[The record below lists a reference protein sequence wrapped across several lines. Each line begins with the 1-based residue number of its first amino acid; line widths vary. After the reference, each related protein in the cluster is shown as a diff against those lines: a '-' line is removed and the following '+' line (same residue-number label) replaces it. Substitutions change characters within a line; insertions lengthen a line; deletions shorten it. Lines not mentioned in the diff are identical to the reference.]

1 VPLGYRFLGFVEIA
15 AFGLENLNG
24 SSEANFPATSSFPQ
38 TFVNGLDKTGK
49 IGVNTNRV
57 VSGRF
62 RVGVFRPRVLTP
74 LYCETFGKV
83 EGLGMALFEIET
95 DGHIVITW
103 ATDEQAAR
111 EVVAD
116 AFPYES
122 VRRLVKRPRDSWVIS
137 KSALGLMSRETNPC
151 VVARECLQSAGGD
164 KVRAVRLYMNQ
175 TGDDLDTAKK
185 AIESNMAM
193 GW

>member
-1 VPLGYRFLGFVEIA
+1 
-15 AFGLENLNG
+15 
-24 SSEANFPATSSFPQ
+24 
-38 TFVNGLDKTGK
+38 
-49 IGVNTNRV
+49 
-57 VSGRF
+57 
-62 RVGVFRPRVLTP
+62 
-74 LYCETFGKV
+74 
-83 EGLGMALFEIET
+83 MALYEIET

-103 ATDEQAAR
+103 ANDESAAR
-111 EVVAD
+111 QVVAE

-137 KSALGLMSRETNPC
+137 KSALGLMSKETNPC
-151 VVARECLQSAGGD
+151 MVARECLQTAGGD

>member
-1 VPLGYRFLGFVEIA
+1 
-15 AFGLENLNG
+15 
-24 SSEANFPATSSFPQ
+24 
-38 TFVNGLDKTGK
+38 
-49 IGVNTNRV
+49 
-57 VSGRF
+57 
-62 RVGVFRPRVLTP
+62 
-74 LYCETFGKV
+74 
-83 EGLGMALFEIET
+83 MALFEIET

-103 ATDEQAAR
+103 STDESTAR
-111 EVVAD
+111 KVVAD

-137 KSALGLMSRETNPC
+137 KSALGLASKAANPC
-151 VVARECLQSAGGD
+151 AVARECLQTAGGD

-185 AIESNMAM
+185 AIESNMAI